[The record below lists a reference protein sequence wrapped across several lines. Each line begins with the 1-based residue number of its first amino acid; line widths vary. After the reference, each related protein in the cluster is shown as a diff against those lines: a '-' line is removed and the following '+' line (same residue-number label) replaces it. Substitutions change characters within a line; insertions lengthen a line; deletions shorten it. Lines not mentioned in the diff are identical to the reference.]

1 MQTPLDNGHY
11 YLGLF
16 CSLSDQLHSLSLGA
30 DEFNVLDDAQRVGCL
45 GGTRAVMKKS
55 TQYLPVI
62 GWSMW
67 FSEYV
72 FLARN
77 WTVDEQTLKVRIHE
91 YLLFLFL

>member
-1 MQTPLDNGHY
+1 
-11 YLGLF
+11 
-16 CSLSDQLHSLSLGA
+16 
-30 DEFNVLDDAQRVGCL
+30 
-45 GGTRAVMKKS
+45 MKKS
-55 TQYLPVI
+55 TQFLPVI

-91 YLLFLFL
+91 Y